1 MDSKTKSKLTG
12 GTIFLIVIIVAI
24 FGNIGARHL
33 EEQLSET
40 HKAVLSNGKE
50 IQKLRHELKALKEEN
65 AKLKQKNQKLIN

>member
-12 GTIFLIVIIVAI
+12 GTFLLIVIIVVI

-50 IQKLRHELKALKEEN
+50 IQKLRSELKILREEN
-65 AKLKQKNQKLIN
+65 TKLSQQLSKNRE